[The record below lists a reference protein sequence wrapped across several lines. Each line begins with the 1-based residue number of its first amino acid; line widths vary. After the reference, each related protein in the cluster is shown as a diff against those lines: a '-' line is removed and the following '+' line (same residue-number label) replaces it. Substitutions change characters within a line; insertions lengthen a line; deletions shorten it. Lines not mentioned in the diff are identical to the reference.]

1 MIPPKPTGKAIEFYK
16 GNVIYEIDTKGYITY
31 VNRSFL
37 TVSQYDRADVLGVH
51 YTDIIDPHM
60 PRTLFQCMQESTKN
74 GDTWQGY
81 VKNLRAD
88 GAHYWSVAFV
98 SPKKNEV
105 DEIIG
110 YTSMYKAMTQI
121 AIDEMT
127 QTYERIY
134 HLEQE
139 GKETCGLIKNI
150 HVV

>member
-1 MIPPKPTGKAIEFYK
+1 MIPPKPTGRAVEFSQ
-16 GNVIYEIDTKGYITY
+16 GNVIYEIDKEGYITY

-37 TVSQYDRADVLGVH
+37 SISQYDKDDVLGTH
-51 YTDIIDPHM
+51 YSDIIDPHM
-60 PRTLFQCMQESTKN
+60 PRTLFTCMQESTQN

-88 GAHYWSVAFV
+88 GAHYWSMAFV
-98 SPKKNEV
+98 SPKKNES
-105 DEIIG
+105 DEIVG
-110 YTSMYKAMTQI
+110 YTSMYKAMNKI
-121 AIDEMT
+121 AIEEMA

-134 HLEQE
+134 LLEQE